1 MFLHTTLPEKEPCK
15 GTYLAQRPKNTLEFY
30 SDVGSP
36 TFYKDIIDTVSKHM
50 KERLEKEKPRK
61 TDRTRGC
68 YSVHLHIPP
77 EICPRLKFTFA
88 MLNITGYYR
97 TWSIIKIV
105 APPGKND
112 KGTSSCENAQVPDNP
127 RVCDIVLHK
136 DVRYLELH
144 ISGKNSK
151 NSKNKK
157 GVGDIIKI
165 ALVKDHLIPALAAM
179 YPTKTFKWGPST
191 KKGIFSVITV
201 GTDALYMTR
210 SQLSNI
216 IS

>member
-1 MFLHTTLPEKEPCK
+1 MFLHTTLPEKESCN
-15 GTYLAQRPKNTLEFY
+15 GTHIAQHPKNTLEFY

-36 TFYKDIIDTVSKHM
+36 TFYKDVIDTVSKHM
-50 KERLEKEKPRK
+50 KERLKKKKPRK
-61 TDRTRGC
+61 TGRTSGC

-105 APPGKND
+105 APPGKKD
-112 KGTSSCENAQVPDNP
+112 KDTSGCENTQVPDNP
-127 RVCDIVLHK
+127 RVRDIVVHK

-144 ISGKNSK
+144 ISGR

-157 GVGDIIKI
+157 DGGDIIKT
-165 ALVKDHLIPALAAM
+165 ALVRDHLIPALAAM
-179 YPTKTFKWGPST
+179 HPTKTFKWGPST

-201 GTDALYMTR
+201 GTDALHMTR